1 MAFGQFKKG
10 VVSKVSSVISAP
22 TRAYYGAKSKISNMR
37 ADSRIAARNFNNRQ
51 DDSNKYRSTS
61 YWKKNKN

>member
-1 MAFGQFKKG
+1 MAFKGFKKG
-10 VVSKVSSVISAP
+10 LVSKVSSVMSAP
-22 TRAYYGAKSKISNMR
+22 TRAYYGVKGGISNMR